1 MTPIDFAIYHH
12 RLLCTVL
19 QKLEMEDAVGAA
31 PEQRAAGPSHI
42 GNIAYAP
49 R

>member
-1 MTPIDFAIYHH
+1 MTLMGSAIHH
-12 RLLCTVL
+12 HKHLSTVL

-31 PEQRAAGPSHI
+31 PEQRTAGPSHI